1 MITTGRNLMK
11 RFLKTTIVTLAAG
24 LLATSAMAA
33 DMKKVA
39 ISTIVEVPSLL
50 ETIRGVKE
58 ALAERGY
65 VEGET
70 LEIEYQNANGN
81 MPTQQQIAKKFVG
94 GNPDVI
100 IPVTTPTAQ
109 AMVTA
114 TSDIP
119 IVFTAVT
126 DPVKAKLIS
135 QYEKPGKNVTGVS
148 DASPIGEQLDFFK
161 EIVPGLKTI
170 GFVYNPGLDNA
181 IATLE
186 RMETLGAERGIS
198 VVKSPAPTTNEVIL
212 ATKKLIGKVD
222 AIYVPNDTTVK
233 SALEAIIKVGQDVD
247 LPIFTGDSKDVE
259 RGTLAAVGLDMYAV
273 GWVTG
278 QIAADVLGGKTV
290 GEIDSVIA
298 YNEVDKFIVAV
309 NKLAAER
316 MGVTFSDAVLAKATV
331 TIE

>member
-1 MITTGRNLMK
+1 MK
-11 RFLKTTIVTLAAG
+11 RFLKTTAVAVAAG
-24 LLATSAMAA
+24 LIATSAMAA

-50 ETIRGVKE
+50 ETISGVKD
-58 ALAERGY
+58 ALANRGY

-70 LEIEYQNANGN
+70 IEIEYQNANGN

-109 AMVTA
+109 AMATA

-119 IVFTAVT
+119 VVFTAVT
-126 DPVKAKLIS
+126 DPIKAGLIT

-161 EIVPGLKTI
+161 QIVPGLKTI

-181 IATLE
+181 LATLE
-186 RMETLGAERGIS
+186 RMEELGAERGIT
-198 VVKSPAPTTNEVIL
+198 VVTSPAPTTNEVIL

-278 QIAADVLGGKTV
+278 QIAADVLDGKTV
-290 GEIDSVIA
+290 GDIDSVIA
-298 YNEVDKFIVAV
+298 YNEVDKFVVAI

-316 MGVTFSDAVLAKATV
+316 MGVTFTEEVMAQANVV
-331 TIE
+331 IE

>member
-1 MITTGRNLMK
+1 MK
-11 RFLKTTIVTLAAG
+11 SFLKTTIVTLAAG

-126 DPVKAKLIS
+126 DPLKAKLIS
-135 QYEKPGKNVTGVS
+135 QYERPGKNVTGVS

-181 IATLE
+181 LATLE
-186 RMETLGAERGIS
+186 RIETLGAERGIS

-247 LPIFTGDSKDVE
+247 LPIFTGDAKDVE

-278 QIAADVLGGKTV
+278 QIAADVLDGKTV
-290 GEIDSVIA
+290 GDIDSVIA

-316 MGVTFSDAVLAKATV
+316 MGVTFSDAILAKATV